1 MTQSQRRKLA
11 ITTFFSFAAC
21 AGQMPAGAAAVTL
34 IQPGIH

>member
-11 ITTFFSFAAC
+11 ITIFFLFAAC
-21 AGQMPAGAAAVTL
+21 AGQIAAGAAAVAL